1 MCGAHVRIK
10 YCILYIYIIK
20 FLFFT
25 HTKKILHEKKIKLN
39 DILCQVKIYTNF
51 WYDVRR
57 KVFNTYVIRNIFNT
71 GNIYLYSYKK

>member
-1 MCGAHVRIK
+1 MCGAHVRVK
-10 YCILYIYIIK
+10 YCILYIK

-57 KVFNTYVIRNIFNT
+57 KVFNTYVIRTSNIFNT
-71 GNIYLYSYKK
+71 GNIYFVQKNK